1 MRPSPRFLPSAA
13 TLLVACIAVA
23 CQPGDRET
31 RARDIAVAD
40 STAPVAQVDLTGA
53 GATFPYPVYTRWIS
67 EYLAVSG
74 VRVNY
79 QSIGSGGG
87 IRQLAEGTVDFGAT
101 DVPMSAD
108 ELAAARPGGVL
119 HVPMVLGAVAVTY
132 NLPELRAPL
141 RLSPEVLA
149 DVFLGRVRRWDD
161 ARLAALN
168 PGVPLPASDILVVHR
183 GDGSGTTFIFSDY
196 LATVSPAWLR
206 GPGRGKDVR
215 WPVGVGGIGN
225 EGVAGQVKQTP
236 GSIGYVEAT
245 YARQNRLPAAALR
258 NRAGAYVTPTPQGI
272 AAAAA
277 ASTAGLPPTTDY
289 RVSLVDAP
297 GAGSYP
303 VASFTWVL
311 MDAVPRDTAKAAALV
326 RFVRWALR
334 EGSTAAESLGYVPLP
349 APVAARVDARL
360 AALPFA
366 DRAVPGGPR

>member
-1 MRPSPRFLPSAA
+1 MRRPPRLSLAAA
-13 TLLVACIAVA
+13 TLLVAAVGSA
-23 CQPGDRET
+23 CRAGDRET
-31 RARDIAVAD
+31 RAPDAG
-40 STAPVAQVDLTGA
+40 TAAASRTAQVDLTGA

-67 EYLAVSG
+67 EYLTTSG

-108 ELAAARPGGVL
+108 ELATARRGGVL

-161 ARLAALN
+161 PRLVALN
-168 PGVPLPASDILVVHR
+168 PGVPLPSSDILVVHR

-196 LATVSPAWLR
+196 LATVSPTWLR

-258 NRAGAYVTPTPQGI
+258 NRAGAYVMPTPQGI

-277 ASTAGLPPTTDY
+277 AATAGLPPTTDY

-297 GAGSYP
+297 GAESYP

-311 MDAVPRDTAKAAALV
+311 MDAVPRDTVKAAALV

-334 EGSTAAESLGYVPLP
+334 EGGPAAESLGYVPLP
-349 APVAARVDARL
+349 APVAERVDARL
-360 AALPFA
+360 VALPFA
-366 DRAVPGGPR
+366 DRAAPGGPR